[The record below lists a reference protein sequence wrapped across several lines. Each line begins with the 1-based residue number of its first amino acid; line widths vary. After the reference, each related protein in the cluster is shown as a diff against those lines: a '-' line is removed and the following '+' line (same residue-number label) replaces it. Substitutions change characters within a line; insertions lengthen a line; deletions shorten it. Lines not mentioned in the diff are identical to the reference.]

1 MLSYL
6 EKQSASTIGLLQAI
20 GVTLYCG
27 LVATFFSIMS
37 KTTAKP
43 GFFGFFLILILFV
56 FSAAVTGT
64 LVFGFPAY
72 LAVIKNKIKEAM
84 AILAFT
90 LLYALAI
97 IIIVASLIILLA

>member
-27 LVATFFSIMS
+27 LIATFFSIMTKAAS
-37 KTTAKP
+37 KP

-56 FSAAVTGT
+56 FSAAITGT
-64 LVFGFPAY
+64 LVFGFPGY

-84 AILAFT
+84 SILAFT
-90 LLYALAI
+90 LLYTLAI
-97 IIIVASLIILLA
+97 ILIVATAIIAFS